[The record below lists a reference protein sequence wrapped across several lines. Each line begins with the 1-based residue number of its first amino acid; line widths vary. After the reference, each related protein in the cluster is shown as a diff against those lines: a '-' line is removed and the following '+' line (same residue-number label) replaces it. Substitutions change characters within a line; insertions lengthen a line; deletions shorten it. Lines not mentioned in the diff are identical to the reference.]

1 MSEHHHH
8 HDINVPRG
16 ALIAA
21 AALISLT
28 IAAVAIFR
36 FLDLDP
42 AAQIPDPDQSVMVK
56 QLRFEDSSE
65 GTVLIYEVVENQPD
79 RVVHVVQPGEGGFIR
94 GVLRSFARARRAS
107 NIGRH
112 YPFLLKL
119 QTNGTVLLEDPQTQ
133 QMIDLQAFGPTNIES
148 FRMLFEDQGT
158 ES

>member
-1 MSEHHHH
+1 MSEHHD

-21 AALISLT
+21 ATLISIT

-36 FLDLDP
+36 LFDLDP
-42 AAQIPDPDQSVMVK
+42 AAQIPDPDKSVMIK
-56 QLRFEDSSE
+56 QLRFEDSPE
-65 GTVLIYEVVENQPD
+65 GTVLIYEVSENQPD
-79 RVVHVVQPGEGGFIR
+79 RIVHVVQPGEGGFIR

-107 NIGRH
+107 NIGRE

-119 QTNGTVLLEDPQTQ
+119 QANGTVLLEDPQTE

-148 FRMLFEDQGT
+148 FRILFQEQGS